1 MELVPVTARRAK
13 RENRGLGQGP
23 PGSTMTYCQVTHGS
37 DGAVPVTAPRA
48 KRENGGLGEDPPGK
62 YDDLLAGGSDLE

>member
-1 MELVPVTARRAK
+1 
-13 RENRGLGQGP
+13 
-23 PGSTMTYCQVTHGS
+23 MTYCQVTHGS